1 MPESLRFLLRGDVVT
16 VGAEVPHTMTVLDYL
31 RLRQRRLGSKE
42 GCAEGDCG
50 ACTVVIADLD
60 DREHLRYRAVNSC
73 IQLVG
78 QLDGK
83 ALITVEDLAAPDGSL
98 HPVQQA
104 MADCHG
110 SQCGFCTPG
119 FVMSLFAHYKT
130 TPPGDGANPGEAESL
145 CDTDGLCDTLA
156 GNLCRCTGY
165 RPILEAGE
173 KMGRAPDH
181 FSAAEAEII
190 AKLKALRRQVGL
202 RHEAPEGRFLA
213 PLSLDELL
221 TILRGSKWEDTWLLG
236 GGTDVGLWITKQH
249 RRAGTIIHLGQI
261 AALRRIE
268 ILPDEITIGAGVTYS
283 DAAAAIA
290 ALHEDFAAMLRR
302 LGSVQVRNAGTIG
315 GNIANASPIGD
326 SMPPLLALGARL
338 QLLSP
343 EGERF
348 LPLEDFFLGY
358 RKTYLRPRGIVAK
371 IIVPRPG
378 PDTRFAVYKISKRFD
393 QDISAVLAAFHV
405 QLENDRIVA
414 ARLAF
419 GGMAATPARAHA
431 AEAALL
437 GQPLTPAGVEA
448 AASALAQDFSPLS
461 DMRASAGYRLLV
473 AQNLLRKFAIETVTG
488 RKFRLEAA
496 E

>member
-1 MPESLRFLLRGDVVT
+1 MPEALRFLLGGEVVT
-16 VGAEVPHTMTVLDYL
+16 AGSDMPPTMTVLDYL
-31 RLRQRRLGSKE
+31 RLHRRRIGSKE

-50 ACTVVIADLD
+50 ACTVVLAELD
-60 DREHLRYRAVNSC
+60 GSEGQESLRYRAVNSC

-83 ALITVEDLAAPDGSL
+83 ALITVEDLAAPDGRL

-104 MADCHG
+104 MADNHAA
-110 SQCGFCTPG
+110 QCGFCTPG
-119 FVMSLFAHYKT
+119 FVMSLFAHCKT
-130 TPPGDGANPGEAESL
+130 DAPSDPES
-145 CDTDGLCDTLA
+145 LCDTLA

-165 RPILEAGE
+165 RPILEAGQQ
-173 KMGRAPDH
+173 MAQGPDQ
-181 FSAAEAEII
+181 FSATEAETI
-190 AKLKALRRQVGL
+190 ARLKTLRRRQAL
-202 RHEAPEGRFLA
+202 RHETAEGRFLA
-213 PLSLDELL
+213 PTSLDELL
-221 TILRGSKWEDTWLLG
+221 TILRGANWEDTWLLG

-249 RRAGTIIHLGQI
+249 RRIGTIIHLGQI

-268 ILPDEITIGAGVTYS
+268 ILPDEISIGAGVTYS
-283 DAAAAIA
+283 DAFSAIA
-290 ALHEDFAAMLRR
+290 ALHPDFAAMLRR

-326 SMPPLLALGARL
+326 SMPPLIALGARL

-371 IIVPRPG
+371 VIVPRPG

-393 QDISAVLAAFHV
+393 QDISAVLGAFQV
-405 QLENDRIVA
+405 QLDNDRIAA
-414 ARLAF
+414 ARIAF
-419 GGMAATPARAHA
+419 GGMAATPQRAHA

-437 GQPLTPAGVEA
+437 GQKLDMASVEPAVL
-448 AASALAQDFSPLS
+448 ALAEDFAPLS
-461 DMRASAGYRLLV
+461 DMRASAAYRLLV
-473 AQNLLRKFAIETVTG
+473 AQNLLRKFAIEASSG
-488 RKFRLEAA
+488 ELLRLEAVS
-496 E
+496 